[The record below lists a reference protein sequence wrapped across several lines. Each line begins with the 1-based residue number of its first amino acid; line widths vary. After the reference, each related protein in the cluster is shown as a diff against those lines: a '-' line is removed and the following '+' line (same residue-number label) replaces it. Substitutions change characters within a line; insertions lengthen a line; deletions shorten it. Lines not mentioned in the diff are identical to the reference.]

1 MCKKI
6 LVLVLLCFVAIL
18 TPTTSHAFEWLDNT
32 VATLED
38 NLDEGSI
45 AGLGVLYSTSPY
57 KGIDDNVFPVPII
70 RASYKGFFI
79 NQTLAGYNFI
89 DDESLKLGIVV
100 GPHFGGYDASESN
113 DLTGMQDRDWGID
126 GGLRLT
132 LKNEIVDVSATVLT
146 DLSDTSTG
154 QEVSLGLSKKL
165 FEGFLTPKIGA
176 TWSSE
181 NVVDYYYGVKASEAT
196 AGRAAYSPNSTV
208 NYNVGLTVAYPLGDK
223 WAIISDVQYQIFGD
237 EIKDSPIIDKNGNF
251 RLVLGTVYRF

>member
-1 MCKKI
+1 MHKKF
-6 LVLVLLCFVAIL
+6 LVFIFLFFTAIL
-18 TPTTSHAFEWLDNT
+18 APTTSHAIEWLDNT

-38 NLDEGSI
+38 NLDEGSV
-45 AGLGVLYSTSPY
+45 AGLGVMYSSSPY
-57 KGIDDNVFPVPII
+57 KGIDDTVLPVPII
-70 RASYKGFFI
+70 QASYKGFFI

-113 DLTGMQDRDWGID
+113 DLAGMQDRDWGID
-126 GGLRLT
+126 GGVRVM
-132 LKNEIVDVSATVLT
+132 LKNEVVDVSATVLI

-154 QEVSLGLSKKL
+154 QEVSLGLSKTL
-165 FEGFLTPKIGA
+165 FAGFLTPKVAA

-181 NVVDYYYGVKASEAT
+181 NVVDYYYGVKASEAA

-208 NYNVGLTVAYPLGDK
+208 NYNVGLTVAYPIGDK
-223 WAIISDVQYQIFGD
+223 WALISDVQYQIFGD
-237 EIKDSPIIDKNGNF
+237 EIKDSPIVDKNGTF

>member
-6 LVLVLLCFVAIL
+6 LMLVLLYFVSIL
-18 TPTTSHAFEWLDNT
+18 TPTTSHAIEWLDNT

-70 RASYKGFFI
+70 RASYRGFFI
-79 NQTLAGYNFI
+79 SQTLAGYNFI
-89 DDESLKLGIVV
+89 NDESLKLGLVV
-100 GPHFGGYDASESN
+100 GPHFGGYDASDSN
-113 DLTGMQDRDWGID
+113 DLTGMQDRDWGVD

-132 LKNEIVDVSATVLT
+132 WKNEIVDVSATVLT
-146 DLSDTSTG
+146 DLSDKSTG
-154 QEVSLGLSKKL
+154 QEVSLSLSKTL
-165 FEGFLTPKIGA
+165 LEGFLTPKIGA

-181 NVVDYYYGVKASEAT
+181 NVVDYYYGVKASEVA
-196 AGRAAYSPNSTV
+196 ANRAAYSPDSTI
-208 NYNVGLTVAYPLGDK
+208 NYNVGLTVAYPMGDK
-223 WAIISDVQYQIFGD
+223 WALIGDVQYQIFGD
-237 EIKDSPIIDKNGNF
+237 EIKDSPIIDKNGTF